1 MPPTSYLVRRTIRA
15 GSNMTL
21 ELCVPLATAVR
32 WNPNLEG
39 DEQKLRAAAES
50 RAIRDAN
57 ALINVRGTTPGRWRV
72 TWTGDTP
79 VLESIGQQ

>member
-1 MPPTSYLVRRTIRA
+1 MTSTSYLVRRTIRA

-21 ELCVPLATAVR
+21 EICVPLATGVR

-39 DEQKLRAAAES
+39 DEPKLRAAAES
-50 RAIRDAN
+50 RAIREAN
-57 ALINVRGTTPGRWRV
+57 ALINARGVTPGRFRV

-79 VLESIGQQ
+79 VLETIQQE